1 MNTRHIFAISV
12 AAVFGMMVSGSVRGA
27 TVTLAWNPSAGSSVA
42 GYHLYYGG
50 VSQKYTNMVDAGS
63 ATNCTVTGLNVGI
76 TYYFAVTAYDVVGL
90 ESTFSPEISYTIPS
104 TNSVPPSTNS
114 VPPPTNSAPVVKGH
128 KAKLQLNLSSSKQPT
143 LTAAAPAGYVYD
155 VQTSTDLNTWTTISS
170 VTASSSGTISYTDKK
185 AKNNKGQYYR
195 LKQTSP

>member
-1 MNTRHIFAISV
+1 
-12 AAVFGMMVSGSVRGA
+12 MMVSDLVRGA
-27 TVTLAWNPSAGSSVA
+27 TVTLAWNASAGAA

-50 VSQKYTNMVDAGS
+50 VSQKYTNMVDAGG

-90 ESTFSPEISYTIPS
+90 ESPFSPEISYTISATNTVPVTP
-104 TNSVPPSTNS
+104 TNSV
-114 VPPPTNSAPVVKGH
+114 PTNSAPVGKGH
-128 KAKLQLNLSSSKQPT
+128 GAKLQLRLSASKQPT
-143 LTAAAPAGYVYD
+143 VTATAPAGYVYD
-155 VQTSTDLNTWTTISS
+155 VQASTDLTTWTTIGS

-185 AKNNKGQYYR
+185 AKNNKGRYYR